1 MFAILMALVLAV
13 LTGGLAWLVLGN
25 RLRLDPDPHQNEVLN
40 VGAYVA
46 MAFPVIFLLIW
57 IWAP

>member
-13 LTGGLAWLVLGN
+13 FAGGVGWLLLGN
-25 RLRLDPDPHQNEVLN
+25 RLRLEADPHQNEVLN
-40 VGAYVA
+40 VAAYVLI
-46 MAFPVIFLLIW
+46 AFPVIFLLIW